1 MQMLVLAVVMAESR
15 ICSGLVERGG
25 FWRCDGDVGVD
36 RCPVHKHELALGT
49 APAAVI
55 GAPPAAWLSQAPAPQ
70 ARGRAGSRSGSFH
83 GWPAWNGYKS
93 TQASRPIGTQNQSHL
108 KLSDTQWESV
118 LRVKMQECPSG
129 F

>member
-1 MQMLVLAVVMAESR
+1 MQMRVLAVVMAESR

-70 ARGRAGSRSGSFH
+70 ARGRALGRARFMDGPHGTVTNPPKRVAQSGH
-83 GWPAWNGYKS
+83 RTKV
-93 TQASRPIGTQNQSHL
+93 T
-108 KLSDTQWESV
+108 
-118 LRVKMQECPSG
+118 
-129 F
+129 